1 MAVSLY
7 RGYSTVANQGLATSL
22 YNIDLVVQD
31 LLNQFNTRIGER
43 RGRPA
48 FGSIIHDLL
57 FDVGDVRTESLIVAD
72 GQRIINEDPRVELLE
87 IVPDVDLD
95 KHEVRLDIKLRL
107 VEFDMN
113 TQFSITFGE
122 RV

>member
-87 IVPDVDLD
+87 ITPNSASPLVREYNDIHYQT
-95 KHEVRLDIKLRL
+95 KHPFR
-107 VEFDMN
+107 F
-113 TQFSITFGE
+113 
-122 RV
+122 